1 MSSIT
6 GQVNTPVMPISNPS
20 IAYGAGSKVGKA
32 LRKGAGFLQKYWMN
46 IFIVVCVLAVII
58 LAFYTTFGTDGCANI
73 TIVDAARHY
82 GCKGKGGCGS
92 DCPYINNDDP
102 RYVMKH
108 KVNAMEESLE
118 FMKSLIA
125 DDNTK
130 IMVATDKL
138 RSDSEKA
145 TLKSLLEAVTVAKQG
160 CVANVST
167 YTALSRAELTAYG
180 NADKIDTDV
189 VNSKNRVSGYEAI
202 VNINVNA
209 FTCLTLQM
217 DAIIMST
224 RIKDID
230 ESMKASIK
238 DYDLKS
244 TDVAGSINKIN
255 GAVLDIM
262 KIVNGGLDENIQ
274 NVQTGKTS
282 DVIIG
287 AMSNLMNVSVS
298 METNVNRVLA
308 LHDSI
313 GEVFQST
320 FKSGFNNALPTQLGA
335 AEVSSLIDGNDY
347 NTALIKTALEPEI
360 VTNHLKFA
368 GERSSFD
375 SGGGVHSVRDD
386 DNDIVPWVGLF
397 GRPTYRK
404 SDGSSIEKSNEPLR
418 SIPSDV
424 PEDLMR
430 TKTPRISFV

>member
-6 GQVNTPVMPISNPS
+6 GQVNTPVMPTSHPS
-20 IAYGAGSKVGKA
+20 IAYGTGTVVGKKM
-32 LRKGAGFLQKYWMN
+32 REGFTFLSKN
-46 IFIVVCVLAVII
+46 GITIIFVVLAITLIVSVIY
-58 LAFYTTFGTDGCANI
+58 FTVVSENCANI

-82 GCKGKGGCGS
+82 GCKGKGGCS
-92 DCPYINNDDP
+92 ADCPYINSDDP

-108 KVNAMEESLE
+108 KVNAMEESLQ

-125 DDNTK
+125 DDNKK
-130 IMVATDKL
+130 IMIATEKL
-138 RSDSEKA
+138 RSDNEKTA
-145 TLKSLLEAVTVAKQG
+145 LGNTLEAIVVAKEG
-160 CVANVST
+160 CVTNVST

-180 NADKIDTDV
+180 NANNIDTNV
-189 VNSKNRVSGYEAI
+189 VNAKNRISGYEAI
-202 VNINVNA
+202 ININVNA

-217 DAIIMST
+217 DAVIMST

-230 ESMKASIK
+230 EPMKASIK
-238 DYDLKS
+238 DFDLKS
-244 TDVAGSINKIN
+244 SEVAGSINKIN
-255 GAVLDIM
+255 ASVAEIM
-262 KIVNGGLDENIQ
+262 RVVNGGLDQ
-274 NVQTGKTS
+274 NVENVQSGKTS

-287 AMSNLMNVSVS
+287 GMSNLMNLSVN
-298 METNVNRVLA
+298 MEVDVKRVLA
-308 LHDSI
+308 LHDTI
-313 GEVFQST
+313 AEVFQST
-320 FKSGFNNALPTQLGA
+320 FKSGFNNALPAKLGA

-360 VTNHLKFA
+360 VKNHLKFA

-386 DNDIVPWVGLF
+386 DNDVVPWVGLF

-424 PEDLMR
+424 PENLMR